1 MRKPLTAM
9 FILLFFCGAML
20 YADVYIKQKA
30 HTDAFSMMGQEM
42 PDKDEFNHMWVG
54 DNRMAVLGAEQSI
67 ILNLDDNLMY
77 MIMHQ
82 DKSYVEM
89 TLPLDL
95 SQYFPPQVQQMMG
108 NVTVTV
114 NPTDEEAKIGA
125 WDCKRFD
132 VTIDIM
138 MMTIKQ
144 KVWASTDV
152 GFDWKDYSERMLPQV
167 TQAMFR
173 LSGDSIKEF
182 EKIEG
187 FQIKTEIT
195 MDMMGAEMRSWTEV
209 VEILKKTALSDTYSV
224 PEGYTKKDKFT
235 LMDIQRR

>member
-1 MRKPLTAM
+1 MKKTLLSI
-9 FILLFFCGAML
+9 FILLFIGGITQ

-30 HTDAFSMMGQEM
+30 HTDAFSMMGREM
-42 PDKDEFNHMWVG
+42 PAKDEFNHMWVG
-54 DNRMAVLGAEQSI
+54 DNKMAVLGTEQSI
-67 ILNLDDNLMY
+67 ILDLNDNLMY

-89 TLPLDL
+89 NLPLDL
-95 SQYFPPQVQQMMG
+95 SQYFPPQIQQMMS

-114 NPTDEEAKIGA
+114 NSTGEDARISE
-125 WDCKRFD
+125 WDCKGYD

-144 KVWASTDV
+144 KVWTSTDV
-152 GFDWKDYSERMLPQV
+152 DFDWKDYSERMLPQV

-173 LSGDSIKEF
+173 LGGDSIKEF

-187 FQIKTEIT
+187 FQIKTEVT
-195 MDMMGAEMRSWTEV
+195 MDMMGTEMKSWTEV
-209 VEILKKTALSDTYSV
+209 VEITKKSAPTGTYSV

-235 LMDIQRR
+235 LMDMQRR